1 MGEDLNLKEI
11 LASYTK
17 HWKWFLLSSVVLVT
31 ASWFYLRYTTPQY
44 MASAMVQILEE
55 NDDGLKLFQEMDIFS
70 LGKNNILDEIEII
83 KSRSNL
89 IDVVENLDLNF
100 RIEEVGSLRSSEIYK
115 NPPIQ
120 VNILVHDSIS
130 NKLEHGF
137 YLTIVSKT
145 SFDMSEEEDSV
156 KKRFTFGEKVP
167 SPIGEFL
174 LTPNLDTVERYIGR
188 RLKVTITPVDLVANY
203 FRTAI
208 SIANL
213 DEKSNIINISLKD
226 AVPEKAIKIIDEL
239 VRIYNEN
246 SIKDKK
252 AIADATSDFID
263 ARIEAIS
270 SNLTSA
276 DASAE
281 DLMTS
286 RGITDIASEANI
298 NLNVG
303 AANRQ
308 ELANAQNQLNIAS
321 GMKDLVDQQS
331 GFDEL
336 PANLGLS
343 DPTIANTTAKYN
355 ELVQQRKRLLKSS
368 NEKNPVVVNLD
379 QQLSSL
385 KKTMQS
391 SLNSTVNNLGLTVN
405 TISGQ
410 QAIINSRI
418 YSAPKNERDLRD
430 ITRKQ
435 QTTEQLY
442 LYLLQKRE
450 EAQIAVASTSP
461 KCKVLNSAHKA
472 SRTPVSPKRR
482 VTMMAALILGLLI
495 PFSII
500 YINDLL
506 DNKVHSMK
514 SLESHVSA
522 IPILGE
528 LPKLSKTQMK
538 KIVMDDRSVLS
549 EALRLLRTNL
559 DYLIKTRKSDKS
571 KGNVVFISSSVS
583 GEGKTFVSSNLA
595 MILASTGKK
604 ILLIGADIRNP
615 KIYNFFTGQNI
626 DKMNTSSGKKNLGLT
641 EYLMDDQIEV
651 SELINSM
658 LVEKNTIDIIY
669 SGRIPP
675 NPAELLMGQKVKEL
689 FKKASNMY
697 DYVIVDTAPLMVV
710 TDTLLIAPYADHL
723 IYVTRA
729 GVTENKA
736 VQYPIKLQ
744 EDGKIK
750 GLSFVVNDVAD
761 SNLGYGGKYG
771 YGYGRTIKK
780 WWKIG

>member
-11 LASYTK
+11 LTSYTK
-17 HWKWFLLSSVVLVT
+17 HWKWFLLSTVVLVA
-31 ASWFYLRYTTPQY
+31 ASLFYLRYSTPQY
-44 MASAMVQILEE
+44 MASAMVQILED
-55 NDDGLKLFQEMDIFS
+55 NSDGLKLFQEMDIFS
-70 LGKNNILDEIEII
+70 LGKNNILDEVEIMR
-83 KSRSNL
+83 SRSNF
-89 IDVVENLDLNF
+89 IEVVKNLDLNF
-100 RIEEVGSLRSSEIYK
+100 RIEEVGSIRSSEIYK
-115 NPPIQ
+115 TPPVQ
-120 VNILVHDSIS
+120 VNILVDDSIS
-130 NKLEHGF
+130 NKVEYEF
-137 YLTIVSKT
+137 YVHVNSKT
-145 SFDMSEEEDSV
+145 SFNLSEEEDSAT
-156 KKRFTFGEKVP
+156 KLYTFGEKVP

-174 LTPNLDTVERYIGR
+174 LTPNPDVIDRYFGK

-203 FRTAI
+203 LRLATEIFN
-208 SIANL
+208 S
-213 DEKSNIINISLKD
+213 DEKSNIVNIALND
-226 AVPEKAIKIIDEL
+226 AVPEKAIEVIDEL
-239 VRIYNEN
+239 IRIYNKN
-246 SIKDKK
+246 SIEDKK
-252 AIADATSDFID
+252 LIADATSDFID
-263 ARIEAIS
+263 ARIKAIS
-270 SNLTSA
+270 SNLASA

-308 ELANAQNQLNIAS
+308 ELANAQNQLNIAN
-321 GMKDLVDQQS
+321 GMKDLLDQQT
-331 GFDEL
+331 GFQEL

-343 DPTIANTTAKYN
+343 DPATSSTAVRYN

-368 NEKNPVVVNLD
+368 NEKNPVIVNLD
-379 QQLSSL
+379 QQLYSL

-461 KCKVLNSAHKA
+461 KCKIINKGYKV
-472 SRTPVSPKRR
+472 SRSPVSPRRR
-482 VTMMAALILGLLI
+482 VVMMAAILLGLLV

-500 YINDLL
+500 YVRNLL
-506 DNKVHSMK
+506 NNKVHSMK
-514 SLESHVSA
+514 GLETLVNNV
-522 IPILGE
+522 PILGE
-528 LPKLSKTQMK
+528 LPQLSKNQMK

-559 DYLIKTRKSDKS
+559 DYLIKTKKSS
-571 KGNVVFISSSVS
+571 GNKNNIVFISSSVS
-583 GEGKTFVSSNLA
+583 GEGKTFVSSNLS

-604 ILLIGADIRNP
+604 VLLIGADIRNP

-626 DKMNTSSGKKNLGLT
+626 DKLNSGRDKTNLGLT
-641 EYLMDDQIEV
+641 EYLVDENIKA

-658 LVEKNTIDIIY
+658 LVEENQIDIIY

-675 NPAELLMGQKVKEL
+675 NPAELLM
-689 FKKASNMY
+689 
-697 DYVIVDTAPLMVV
+697 
-710 TDTLLIAPYADHL
+710 
-723 IYVTRA
+723 
-729 GVTENKA
+729 NKRI
-736 VQYPIKLQ
+736 IK
-744 EDGKIK
+744 
-750 GLSFVVNDVAD
+750 
-761 SNLGYGGKYG
+761 
-771 YGYGRTIKK
+771 
-780 WWKIG
+780 